1 MEDKEAK
8 KKKSNSLKSILG
20 GDILATDF
28 FRRQTKLLVLIMV
41 LIIFYIHNRYAS
53 QQQQIE
59 IDKLKKELIDIK
71 YDALT
76 RSSELMEKS
85 RQSRIEDYISTKES
99 DYLTSKINW
108 NVENFSFSEDKKQL
122 VFITNEAG
130 RNKMYLM
137 NTKDQSYSEV
147 KNIPTGLIGGAEFTK
162 DNQSLFFTQ
171 STAQTASDVYRL
183 SLKNGKIEQWTA
195 SELGEMQASDMAL
208 PKFIEWKSFDGLG
221 ISGFYYPAPR

>member
-8 KKKSNSLKSILG
+8 KKKSNSLKSIL

-99 DYLTSKINW
+99 DLQTSTHPPYLIS
-108 NVENFSFSEDKKQL
+108 
-122 VFITNEAG
+122 
-130 RNKMYLM
+130 
-137 NTKDQSYSEV
+137 TK
-147 KNIPTGLIGGAEFTK
+147 
-162 DNQSLFFTQ
+162 
-171 STAQTASDVYRL
+171 
-183 SLKNGKIEQWTA
+183 
-195 SELGEMQASDMAL
+195 
-208 PKFIEWKSFDGLG
+208 
-221 ISGFYYPAPR
+221 